1 MQLETPTVILA
12 FFGLAYTAPTNMA
25 REVPQEHSHEKFVT
39 CLRTSLKLD
48 NPEKIQD
55 PILGLLGNV
64 AAAAG
69 AGAITNLD
77 CLHQATAHR
86 AFTNAKAAGD
96 FQAQSDPLIF
106 AAFERNAAGVGTAS
120 ALCNETAVDPDIAA
134 ITQKKIQLPM
144 GAAATNKIASIGGN
158 SRDDLLSG
166 TFAAEGMYF
175 TNKLIVDDAT
185 AAEMTGA
192 VAGAS
197 AGSSASNSDPAP
209 AAKASASKA
218 GAASASA
225 GSASPASGTNVQSST
240 DSLGSAAPAV
250 IRSSGDRAFSVNG
263 STFVDS
269 SAALQF
275 SRVGQSFSCFPYCA
289 GGGGGG
295 GRGQR
300 TLI

>member
-144 GAAATNKIASIGGN
+144 GAAATNKVLSSPSLNRLLLLAATHEMIFSREPSLQKKTDDTGKGN
-158 SRDDLLSG
+158 TCDTD
-166 TFAAEGMYF
+166 TDTEG
-175 TNKLIVDDAT
+175 
-185 AAEMTGA
+185 
-192 VAGAS
+192 S
-197 AGSSASNSDPAP
+197 AP